1 MAAIILGVADKV
13 KGVGCRYQL
22 PWAPHTAVMKTC
34 RLGMFLL
41 VQMLLTYVLSGTS
54 GFGILQVMFGHRSG
68 LH

>member
-1 MAAIILGVADKV
+1 LPLSIALVLLFDDCAPRITMGTPH
-13 KGVGCRYQL
+13 GCDENM
-22 PWAPHTAVMKTC
+22 PTC

-41 VQMLLTYVLSGTS
+41 IQMLLTYVLSGTS